1 MKLNEPIKLPAG
13 AFSQLNLHIAGAA
26 LLAIFDIVLLAQ
38 LGLAL
43 RDLGVG
49 GEDRLQQAQLQ
60 LAQLRLQTAKLN
72 GLPEK
77 VDQSRKDADKFYAQR
92 IPANYSS
99 ILAELGT
106 LAQKNNIRLTRAG
119 YTQTPAL
126 AGLAELRI
134 DANLAGE
141 YSGVMHFINGLETD
155 KTFFVISAVTL
166 TGQQGGQVN
175 LRLRLD
181 TYLHAE
187 DAKDLPPSSEPG
199 PNPDDRL
206 APKTEGATDQSVLR
220 TPPAG
225 PAQPG
230 SSEPGS
236 SQLGPAQPGS
246 SQPEPS
252 QPGFVQPGM
261 EAR

>member
-1 MKLNEPIKLPAG
+1 MKLNDPIKLPTG
-13 AFSQLNLHIAGAA
+13 AFNQLNLHIAGVA
-26 LLAIFDIVLLAQ
+26 LLAIVNIVLLVQ

-43 RDLGVG
+43 RDLGSSR
-49 GEDRLQQAQLQ
+49 EEQFQQAQLQ
-60 LAQLRLQTAKLN
+60 LAQLRVQTARLN

-77 VDQSRKDADKFYAQR
+77 VDLSRKDADKFYTQR

-119 YTQTPAL
+119 YTQTSAI

-141 YSGVMHFINGLETD
+141 YSGVMHFMNGLERD
-155 KTFFVISAVTL
+155 KSFFVISAVTL
-166 TGQQGGQVN
+166 TGQQGGLVN
-175 LRLRLD
+175 LRLRLN
-181 TYLHAE
+181 TYLHAA

-199 PNPDDRL
+199 ASPDDNQP
-206 APKTEGATDQSVLR
+206 APKTEGASDQSALR
-220 TPPAG
+220 PA
-225 PAQPG
+225 P
-230 SSEPGS
+230 
-236 SQLGPAQPGS
+236 LGPAQPIA
-246 SQPEPS
+246 
-252 QPGFVQPGM
+252 

>member
-1 MKLNEPIKLPAG
+1 MKLNEPIKLPTG
-13 AFSQLNLHIAGAA
+13 AFNQLNLHIAGVA
-26 LLAIFDIVLLAQ
+26 LLAVVNVVLLVQ

-43 RDLGVG
+43 RDLGSSR
-49 GEDRLQQAQLQ
+49 EEQLQQAQLQ
-60 LAQLRLQTAKLN
+60 LAQLRVQTAKLN

-77 VDQSRKDADKFYAQR
+77 VDLSRKDADKFYAQR

-119 YTQTPAL
+119 YTQSPAL

-141 YSGVMHFINGLETD
+141 YSGVMNFMNGLERD

-166 TGQQGGQVN
+166 TGQQGGLVN
-175 LRLRLD
+175 LRLRLN
-181 TYLHAE
+181 TYLHAS

-199 PNPDDRL
+199 ANPDDNQP
-206 APKTEGATDQSVLR
+206 APKAEGATDQSALR
-220 TPPAG
+220 PA
-225 PAQPG
+225 P
-230 SSEPGS
+230 
-236 SQLGPAQPGS
+236 LGPAQPVA
-246 SQPEPS
+246 E
-252 QPGFVQPGM
+252 V
-261 EAR
+261 R